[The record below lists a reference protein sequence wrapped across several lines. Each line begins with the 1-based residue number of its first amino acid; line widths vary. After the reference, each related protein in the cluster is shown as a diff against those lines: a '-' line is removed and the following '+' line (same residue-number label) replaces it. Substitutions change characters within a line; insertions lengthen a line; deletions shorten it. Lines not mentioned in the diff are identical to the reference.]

1 MLPIFANL
9 AFNTAPTVFPV
20 SVSVAKNPHE
30 IKTVRS
36 QLDQAEL
43 EPGTTKSI
51 FRGASTSSKT
61 TSTMNRLAECSNVAN
76 SSGSGRRRSRSEQ
89 PQPPSL
95 PQHGRVSRSEE
106 TRQPAPPASSSFS
119 AATSATPAFV
129 ADWIERMFCCS
140 TYYSGAEQTFDFDE
154 DYENDIV
161 VMDGTSKV
169 VSKASL
175 LNGTPLTERAMDNF
189 PSLEIARELRGSLS
203 DGENPAA
210 TTKDASDVDVDFG
223 LKSPKTKFFVLDDK
237 MGDHKARLHFYKQDD
252 NNGMTRTSTATTAS
266 ASSASVSSASSIQS
280 WNTLPT
286 QPSEDESSCLSAP
299 SQGGNAI
306 KSSSAGRGKRRHQ
319 RRLTDPQL
327 AEQFLMQQLREKLME
342 HGGGSSSTAAVPP
355 SSRPAEARRS
365 KAAPRSV
372 YYQHPQPV
380 E

>member
-51 FRGASTSSKT
+51 FRGSKKTSPASSV
-61 TSTMNRLAECSNVAN
+61 MNRLAECSNVTN
-76 SSGSGRRRSRSEQ
+76 SSGSSRRRSRSEL

-95 PQHGRVSRSEE
+95 PQHGRALRSEE
-106 TRQPAPPASSSFS
+106 TRQQAPPASSFS

-129 ADWIERMFCCS
+129 ADWVERMFCCS

-154 DYENDIV
+154 EYENDIV
-161 VMDGTSKV
+161 VMDGSSKV

-306 KSSSAGRGKRRHQ
+306 KSSSVGRGRRRHQ

-342 HGGGSSSTAAVPP
+342 HGGGSLSTAAVPP
-355 SSRPAEARRS
+355 ASRHS
-365 KAAPRSV
+365 KTAPRSV
-372 YYQHPQPV
+372 YYHHPQPV